1 MNRGIVYK
9 FFKFFEFYQYSV
21 ANVIGVQTQAN
32 ISYFDHWT
40 RKHRIQIEVLHNW
53 PARAPNIGSSFN
65 VSKSKLAGRFI
76 FVYAGNMGIAQGME
90 ILINLAESLIKRSDI
105 GFLFIGRGS
114 NADQLSKETHNKN
127 LDNVLFQDEIP
138 SKEIPG
144 LFSQCHAGLI
154 ALDQRHKTHN
164 VPGKFLSYMQSGL
177 PVLATINQGN
187 DLGDLIKN
195 SDVGR
200 VCMEHSVEKLKK
212 LAEEL
217 ADEFT
222 EGKSYIEKCN
232 ALSEKLFSTETATK
246 QIISALNI

>member
-1 MNRGIVYK
+1 
-9 FFKFFEFYQYSV
+9 
-21 ANVIGVQTQAN
+21 
-32 ISYFDHWT
+32 
-40 RKHRIQIEVLHNW
+40 
-53 PARAPNIGSSFN
+53 
-65 VSKSKLAGRFI
+65 
-76 FVYAGNMGIAQGME
+76 
-90 ILINLAESLIKRSDI
+90 
-105 GFLFIGRGS
+105 
-114 NADQLSKETHNKN
+114 
-127 LDNVLFQDEIP
+127 
-138 SKEIPG
+138 
-144 LFSQCHAGLI
+144 
-154 ALDQRHKTHN
+154 
-164 VPGKFLSYMQSGL
+164 MQSGL